1 MLRWPGD
8 SKVEM
13 SGWSPVPAVCFSA
26 HGQDLHAGLPPREDA
41 ELLRE
46 GGAAESGGS
55 AAKI

>member
-1 MLRWPGD
+1 MLRLPRD

-13 SGWSPVPAVCFSA
+13 SSLSPVPAVSFSA
-26 HGQDLHAGLPPREDA
+26 HGEDLHAGLPPGEDA
-41 ELLRE
+41 VLLRE